1 MPNTMSGWA
10 INQLRSAVLN
20 KAFGALGVEEF
31 DAEESAMQYCPYSN
45 NQQYNIKQKK
55 RLNLSLKNEN
65 IKIELS
71 CEMNNIA

>member
-1 MPNTMSGWA
+1 MSGWA

-20 KAFGALGVEEF
+20 KTFGALGVEEF
-31 DAEESAMQYCPYSN
+31 DAEESAAMPYCPYSN